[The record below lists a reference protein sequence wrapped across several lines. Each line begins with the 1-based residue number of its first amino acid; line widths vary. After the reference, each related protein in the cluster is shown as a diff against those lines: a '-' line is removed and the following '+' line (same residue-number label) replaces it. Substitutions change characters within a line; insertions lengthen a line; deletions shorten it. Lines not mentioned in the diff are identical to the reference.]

1 MYVSNCR
8 LIWKAGLLLLSLL
21 ACAACGARP
30 VTLLLSE
37 PGQPPGSVAEQV
49 EPRTPV
55 LETTTVELGQVSS
68 TELDERLK
76 KECPN
81 VDGALLPLIQATD
94 YVEWAEASRIKVKG
108 DKVQV
113 LLVLAKEDIGFLH
126 DFEVEVGTQQ
136 GIKVQAY
143 VPIDRL
149 CDLAKDES
157 VLAIRLP
164 AQAVAQ

>member
-1 MYVSNCR
+1 MNVSNYR
-8 LIWKAGLLLLSLL
+8 PIWTAGLLLLSLL
-21 ACAACGARP
+21 ACAACGAQP
-30 VTLLLSE
+30 GAQPLSE
-37 PGQPPGSVAEQV
+37 PGQSPGSVVEQF
-49 EPRTPV
+49 EPPTPV
-55 LETTTVELGQVSS
+55 LESTTVELDQVSPR
-68 TELDERLK
+68 ELDKRLK
-76 KECPN
+76 EECPN
-81 VDGALLPLIQATD
+81 VDSALLPLIRATD
-94 YVEWAEASRIKVKG
+94 YVEWSESSDIKVKG

-149 CDLAKDES
+149 CDLAKDEG

-164 AQAVAQ
+164 GQAVAQ